1 MSRVG
6 TILEF
11 LALKRNTALLLG
23 ALVLALTGERLWLG
37 FAPKYL
43 ETLGAGVLI
52 IGLFDALQTLLGAL
66 YAYPG
71 GWLTDRWGQR
81 RSLLLFNALS
91 LAGYCLVLLWPHWL
105 ALVLG
110 AFLFLAWSALSLPTT
125 FTVVATSLEARQ
137 HTMGIGVQSMVR
149 RVPMMLGPLCG
160 GWLVERFGW
169 ASGVRWALLVCI
181 QLGFLTAVF
190 QWFMV
195 EPTIVETKANTGIG
209 SPPSD
214 GGAGRGKEEPT
225 VTTRLPLNPN
235 TPSPQPSSAPYQVSG
250 TRPFSAASTSAS
262 LGASESTGVGRPH
275 VSALEDGRTP
285 PESASQSAIGFREV
299 VASFT
304 PALRELLISDILIRF
319 CERIPY
325 AFVILWAM
333 NHRGLNA
340 QQYSYLVAVE
350 MVTAMFCYIP
360 VAHLADKYGRRPF
373 VLVTF
378 LFFTLFPVTL
388 VWANNFVWL
397 AAAFAVRGLKEF
409 GEPARKAL
417 IIGEAAPALRSRT
430 YGAYY
435 LIRDCV
441 VTGGSFLG
449 AWLWSISPQANFI
462 GAAVCGALGTVW
474 FWRSVYRR
482 ESAPVQV

>member
-1 MSRVG
+1 VSTAGKIV
-6 TILEF
+6 EF

-43 ETLGAGVLI
+43 ETLGASVLI

-81 RSLLLFNALS
+81 RSLLLFNALT
-91 LAGYCLVLLWPHWL
+91 LGGYCLVFFWQHWL

-149 RVPMMLGPLCG
+149 RVPMMLGPLFG

-169 ASGVRWALLVCI
+169 TSGVRWALLVCI
-181 QLGFLTAVF
+181 LLGTMTAVF

-195 EPTIVETKANTGIG
+195 EPTTDT
-209 SPPSD
+209 
-214 GGAGRGKEEPT
+214 
-225 VTTRLPLNPN
+225 
-235 TPSPQPSSAPYQVSG
+235 
-250 TRPFSAASTSAS
+250 SAANKATKLAPEAKPNVSAS
-262 LGASESTGVGRPH
+262 QESNPT
-275 VSALEDGRTP
+275 
-285 PESASQSAIGFREV
+285 PESAKSLPSSGVVGGGFRLGVPVQTEPANSLEAISLPKSASEVGFREV
-299 VASFT
+299 VRSFT
-304 PALRELLISDILIRF
+304 PALRELLVSDILIRF

-333 NHRGLNA
+333 NHKGLNA
-340 QQYSYLVAVE
+340 QQYAYLVAVE
-350 MVTAMFCYIP
+350 MATAMLCYIP

-378 LFFTLFPVTL
+378 MFFTLFPVTL
-388 VWANNFVWL
+388 LWAKNFIWL
-397 AAAFAVRGLKEF
+397 AVAFAVRGLKEF

-417 IIGEAAPALRSRT
+417 IIGQAAPALRSRT
-430 YGAYY
+430 FGAYY

-449 AWLWSISPQANFI
+449 AWLWSISPRANFI
-462 GAAVCGALGTVW
+462 GAAVCGVMGTLW
-474 FWRSVYRR
+474 FWTYVYRR
-482 ESAPVQV
+482 ELNQRA